1 MMHGD
6 FPWVPD
12 HSGDCVALL
21 QGLADQMLSSLSR
34 PSEHGDP
41 HPQTLAQTAQS
52 DTADSD
58 PSHFNS
64 QEVPSLFIHL
74 SVQKWLPQCN
84 KLALAE
90 NSRFLI

>member
-6 FPWVPD
+6 FSWVPD
-12 HSGDCVALL
+12 HSGDCVTLL
-21 QGLADQMLSSLSR
+21 QGLVDQMLSSLSCR
-34 PSEHGDP
+34 SEHGDL

-58 PSHFNS
+58 PSHFIS

-74 SVQKWLPQCN
+74 SVHK
-84 KLALAE
+84 
-90 NSRFLI
+90 